1 VQTKHEQH
9 EEKDYSPAGVRLMG
23 KVYLI
28 GAGPGAADLI
38 TLRGAELLRRAE
50 IVFHDALVQREMLA
64 FASGAKLVAVGKR
77 CSQIS
82 TDQRFINRTLV
93 EAASRYELVVRL
105 KGGDPMLFGRAQEE
119 IDALDAAGVPYEVVP
134 GVTSALAASAEV
146 GISLTQRGAS
156 RSVVFATPRI
166 GDGENA
172 SAWAPAVV
180 AADTAVLYMAVGRAA
195 DIAGILETHG
205 MAASTPVVIVE
216 NASLRKSR
224 RLGTTLHGLQNGAA
238 HGISGPAL
246 MLVGDIYGKKARAL
260 IGEESVIYDELRAAA
275 RS

>member
-1 VQTKHEQH
+1 MQTKHEQH

-224 RLGTTLHGLQNGAA
+224 RLCTTLHGLQNGAA

-260 IGEESVIYDELRAAA
+260 IGKESVIYDELRAAA

>member
-1 VQTKHEQH
+1 
-9 EEKDYSPAGVRLMG
+9 MG

>member
-1 VQTKHEQH
+1 MQTKHEQH